1 MVGPRLLSGKTTAVQ
16 QTDLVLP
23 FRTYRL
29 LGRQVRA
36 QETIIEPSE
45 FRDPGIGKAFA

>member
-16 QTDLVLP
+16 QTDLVLR

-29 LGRQVRA
+29 WERQARGKG
-36 QETIIEPSE
+36 TIIEPSE
-45 FRDPGIGKAFA
+45 FRNPGIGKAFA